1 MLGPNG
7 AGKTTLMRMMVGMIR
22 MTEGEVWI
30 DGQSVKQQF
39 ESTASKIGA
48 VIETPEFY
56 PFLSGYEN
64 LTYFG
69 RMNGNVTE
77 ERIDEVVKLLGMG
90 QVIDRKV
97 KAYSLGM
104 RQRLGIAQAL
114 IHDPDVLILDEPTN
128 GLDPSGIHEMRM
140 YIKKIAHE
148 QGKAVLVSSHLLS
161 EVELMCDRVIII
173 QHGEYV
179 ATQNIQ
185 HNQSEEMETI
195 RIRVDDANKAAEM
208 LDQDVLI
215 KGNDLLIHVKDEE
228 IPNVIRTLLEK
239 TFKCIVYM
247 KKENVRRAILELT
260 GEKILF
266 NLVYNELY
274 KIFKRKRTII
284 PFAVIAVLIIG
295 LGWVTVKYLE
305 PETKGWKADYTERT
319 VEIEKKLGMEKE
331 AILAE
336 RSGDELVKEYQLKMK
351 HLDTDTAPASSSP
364 LSFMR
369 DTGFIVFP
377 ILLPFILVYASTIFA
392 NEYSWGT
399 YKFLTIRPA
408 SRFKILTAKF
418 LAIVIFA
425 ALLFI
430 FNMIFPFYVG
440 LLFINSSSLHGAN
453 LFSKM
458 EIL

>member
-1 MLGPNG
+1 MPFSILHIKIIMLQCKDLTKNGKERLYSMTNEQSIVKVERLTKRIGSKTLVENISFEVKKGEVVGLLGPNG

-30 DGQSVKQQF
+30 DGQSVKEQF

-239 TFKCIVYM
+239 NIQVYRVYEDR
-247 KKENVRRAILELT
+247 KTLEEQFLELT
-260 GEKILF
+260 GGK
-266 NLVYNELY
+266 
-274 KIFKRKRTII
+274 
-284 PFAVIAVLIIG
+284 
-295 LGWVTVKYLE
+295 
-305 PETKGWKADYTERT
+305 D
-319 VEIEKKLGMEKE
+319 
-331 AILAE
+331 
-336 RSGDELVKEYQLKMK
+336 
-351 HLDTDTAPASSSP
+351 
-364 LSFMR
+364 
-369 DTGFIVFP
+369 IV
-377 ILLPFILVYASTIFA
+377 
-392 NEYSWGT
+392 
-399 YKFLTIRPA
+399 
-408 SRFKILTAKF
+408 
-418 LAIVIFA
+418 
-425 ALLFI
+425 
-430 FNMIFPFYVG
+430 
-440 LLFINSSSLHGAN
+440 
-453 LFSKM
+453 
-458 EIL
+458 

>member
-1 MLGPNG
+1 MSFSILHIKIIMLQCKDLTKNGKERLYSMTNEQSIVKVERLTKRIGSKTLVENISFEVKKGEVVGLLGPNG

-48 VIETPEFY
+48 VIEAPEFY

-185 HNQSEEMETI
+185 HDQSEEMETI

-239 TFKCIVYM
+239 NIQVYRVYEER
-247 KKENVRRAILELT
+247 KTLEEQFLELT
-260 GEKILF
+260 GGK
-266 NLVYNELY
+266 
-274 KIFKRKRTII
+274 
-284 PFAVIAVLIIG
+284 
-295 LGWVTVKYLE
+295 
-305 PETKGWKADYTERT
+305 D
-319 VEIEKKLGMEKE
+319 
-331 AILAE
+331 
-336 RSGDELVKEYQLKMK
+336 
-351 HLDTDTAPASSSP
+351 
-364 LSFMR
+364 
-369 DTGFIVFP
+369 IV
-377 ILLPFILVYASTIFA
+377 
-392 NEYSWGT
+392 
-399 YKFLTIRPA
+399 
-408 SRFKILTAKF
+408 
-418 LAIVIFA
+418 
-425 ALLFI
+425 
-430 FNMIFPFYVG
+430 
-440 LLFINSSSLHGAN
+440 
-453 LFSKM
+453 
-458 EIL
+458 